1 MRVLVIEDNHSTAQ
15 TIELALAKQGIVCDI
30 SDLGEDGL
38 EISSLYEYDLIILDL
53 MLPDASGLDIL
64 RKLRNEKK
72 KVPVLILSGLGST
85 EDKIKGLG
93 FGADDYLTKPFN
105 IDELIA
111 RVRAIVR
118 RSKGHSDAVVQI
130 ADLVVNL
137 DSHITKIGDS
147 IIHLTYKEQA
157 VLELLA
163 LRKGMVVAK
172 EQFLSHL
179 YNGDDEPEFKIIDVF
194 VCKMRKKLYDASG
207 GVNYIE
213 TVWGRGYA
221 LKHPNEIPENQKK
234 VAD

>member
-15 TIELALAKQGIVCDI
+15 TIELALAKQGIICDI
-30 SDLGEDGL
+30 SDLGQDGL
-38 EISSLYEYDLIILDL
+38 EISNLYDYDLIVLDL
-53 MLPDASGLDIL
+53 MLPDTNGLEVL
-64 RKLRNEKK
+64 RELRNNKK
-72 KVPVLILSGLGST
+72 KVPVLILSGLGSA

-118 RSKGHSDAVVQI
+118 RSKGHSDSIIEINDLVINLDTHVTKVGGAVV
-130 ADLVVNL
+130 
-137 DSHITKIGDS
+137 
-147 IIHLTYKEQA
+147 HLTYKEQA

-163 LRKGMVVAK
+163 LRKGVAVAK
-172 EQFLSHL
+172 EQFLNHL
-179 YNGDDEPEFKIIDVF
+179 YNGVDEPEFKIIDVF

-207 GVNYIE
+207 GINYIE

-221 LKHPNEIPENQKK
+221 LKHPNEIPENQKR

>member
-137 DSHITKIGDS
+137 DSHTTKIGDS

-163 LRKGMVVAK
+163 LRKGVVVAK

-179 YNGDDEPEFKIIDVF
+179 YNGGDEPEFKIIDVF

-234 VAD
+234 VAE

>member
-111 RVRAIVR
+111 RV
-118 RSKGHSDAVVQI
+118 H
-130 ADLVVNL
+130 
-137 DSHITKIGDS
+137 
-147 IIHLTYKEQA
+147 
-157 VLELLA
+157 
-163 LRKGMVVAK
+163 
-172 EQFLSHL
+172 
-179 YNGDDEPEFKIIDVF
+179 
-194 VCKMRKKLYDASG
+194 
-207 GVNYIE
+207 
-213 TVWGRGYA
+213 W
-221 LKHPNEIPENQKK
+221 
-234 VAD
+234 